1 MLACDASATDVPQAG
16 EWVCKRCIDSDKAAV
31 TKNLIAE
38 LKEKARVKA
47 LEREQKELMKREEK
61 ETAKIKRELEM

>member
-1 MLACDASATDVPQAG
+1 MCRQCGLPYSTENIQVSDTVSIFQPQAG
-16 EWVCKRCIDSDKAAV
+16 EWVCKRCTDSDKAAV

-47 LEREQKELMKREEK
+47 LEREQKEL
-61 ETAKIKRELEM
+61 